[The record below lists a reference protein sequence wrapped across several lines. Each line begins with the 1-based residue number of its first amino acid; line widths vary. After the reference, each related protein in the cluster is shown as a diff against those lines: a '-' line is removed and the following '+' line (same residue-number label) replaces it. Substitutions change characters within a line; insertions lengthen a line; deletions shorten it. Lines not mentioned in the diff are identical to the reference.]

1 VPPIVIFPLFNVPA
15 VTCPATPNPPPIV
28 KAPVLVEVEAVVLGM
43 YILKVFCPIRKTSFQ
58 VVADLVLV
66 PLYIIK

>member
-1 VPPIVIFPLFNVPA
+1 VA
-15 VTCPATPNPPPIV
+15 VE
-28 KAPVLVEVEAVVLGM
+28 LEAVVLGI

-58 VVADLVLV
+58 VVADSLLV